1 MTNVDIFF
9 AVWAGVSTG
18 IAWSSFRIVRGARDM
33 LRDVADGHIEVYRDD
48 DNMVRWRKTN
58 GVSK

>member
-1 MTNVDIFF
+1 MTNVDLFF

-33 LRDVADGHIEVYRDD
+33 LRDVADGHIEVYRDEND
-48 DNMVRWRKTN
+48 KLAWRKTN
-58 GVSK
+58 GIPK